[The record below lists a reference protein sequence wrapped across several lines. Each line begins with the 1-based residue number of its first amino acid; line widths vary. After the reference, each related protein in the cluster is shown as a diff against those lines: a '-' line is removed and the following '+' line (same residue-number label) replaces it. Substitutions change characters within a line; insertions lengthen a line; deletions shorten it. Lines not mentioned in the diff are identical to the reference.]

1 MYLMKALVIS
11 DTHGATR
18 SLRKIFEAEQDYSYC
33 IFLGDGE
40 RDLAPYFPR
49 PDVTLLAVRG
59 NCDRESSLPLRL
71 TAEIGGKTLLLTHGK
86 ELHVKHDLSRLCEL
100 ARDAGADIA
109 LFGHTH
115 MPLQDHDDGYRDGDR
130 TVLVFNPG
138 SVYGSRK
145 DRDNL
150 GSNGSYAVL
159 EITPQGVTWTPKY
172 VE

>member
-1 MYLMKALVIS
+1 MK
-11 DTHGATR
+11 THGAKHR
-18 SLRKIFEAEQDYSYC
+18 LRTIMEQEQDYSYC

-49 PDVTLLAVRG
+49 PDVALLAVRG
-59 NCDRESSLPLRL
+59 NCDRESSLPSRL
-71 TAEIGGKTLLLTHGK
+71 TAEVGGKTLFLTHGK

-115 MPLQDHDDGYRDGDR
+115 MPLQDHDDGYQDGDR

-138 SVYGSRK
+138 SVYGPRK
-145 DRDNL
+145 NRDIL

-159 EITPQGVTWTPKY
+159 EITPQGVTWTPKR